1 MQIIFLVIIPH
12 SEQRSDAS
20 DNELQS
26 GIIPSHTACDVT
38 SRRHDNGSLVTG
50 PNCGD
55 C

>member
-1 MQIIFLVIIPH
+1 MKIIFLVITPH
-12 SEQRSDAS
+12 GEQRPDAS

-26 GIIPSHTACDVT
+26 CIIPSHAVCDVT
-38 SRRHDNGSLVTG
+38 NRRHGNGSLVTG